1 MVKSKQTA
9 ELLIVGKQK
18 AAFKKSELVK
28 ISFGPIVYFWHSVF
42 VYYGVPK

>member
-18 AAFKKSELVK
+18 AAFK
-28 ISFGPIVYFWHSVF
+28 ISFGPKVYFWYSVF